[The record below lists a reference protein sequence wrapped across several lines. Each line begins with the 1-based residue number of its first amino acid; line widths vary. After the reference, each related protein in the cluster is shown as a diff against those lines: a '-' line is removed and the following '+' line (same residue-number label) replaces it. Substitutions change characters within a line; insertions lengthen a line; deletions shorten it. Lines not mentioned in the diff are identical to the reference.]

1 MNSTVQR
8 LSEALAGRYRI
19 ERELGTGGMAIVY
32 LARDV
37 RHDREVAVK
46 VIQPEVVA
54 VVGADRFIDE
64 IRTTAH
70 LKHPHILPLFDS
82 GQAGD
87 VLFYVMP
94 YIDGES
100 LRTRLAREGV
110 CRSPMR

>member
-54 VVGADRFIDE
+54 VVGADRFIRRNQDDGAPQAPAHPPALRFRPGR
-64 IRTTAH
+64 RTSSST
-70 LKHPHILPLFDS
+70 
-82 GQAGD
+82 
-87 VLFYVMP
+87 
-94 YIDGES
+94 
-100 LRTRLAREGV
+100 
-110 CRSPMR
+110 